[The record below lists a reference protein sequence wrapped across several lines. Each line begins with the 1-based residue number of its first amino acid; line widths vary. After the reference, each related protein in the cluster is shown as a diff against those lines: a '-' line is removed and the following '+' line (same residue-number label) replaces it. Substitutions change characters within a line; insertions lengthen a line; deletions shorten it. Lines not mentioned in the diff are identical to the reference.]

1 MVHYS
6 YRYKSQTGSMYCYT
20 CINLYDFYEVFNI
33 FGNTFS
39 FETLLKT
46 TSFKKKIFLIKKR
59 RHLSQYHK
67 KTLLW
72 FSSYHWF
79 LLSSLLH
86 WLISFLSIMVPKVP
100 PGRSLLILFSF
111 FAETVSLNSKV
122 TKCIFL
128 ILTSL
133 LSSKLTSTGHFHRD
147 FPLAS

>member
-1 MVHYS
+1 MGVVHYP
-6 YRYKSQTGSMYCYT
+6 YRYKSQTGSVSCYT
-20 CINLYDFYEVFNI
+20 CINLI

-46 TSFKKKIFLIKKR
+46 TSFKKNFLIKKKTY
-59 RHLSQYHK
+59 LSQYHK

-72 FSSYHWF
+72 FPSYHWF

-100 PGRSLLILFSF
+100 PGRSLLTLSSF

-133 LSSKLTSTGHFHRD
+133 LSSKLTSTGHFHRL
-147 FPLAS
+147 FHWRLNL

>member
-1 MVHYS
+1 MIHYL
-6 YRYKSQTGSMYCYT
+6 YRYKSQTESMSCYT
-20 CINLYDFYEVFNI
+20 CKNLYDLYEVFNI

-46 TSFKKKIFLIKKR
+46 TSFRKKFLIKKR
-59 RHLSQYHK
+59 KKTYLSQYHK

-72 FSSYHWF
+72 FSYHWF

-86 WLISFLSIMVPKVP
+86 WLISFLSSMVLKVP
-100 PGRSLLILFSF
+100 PGRSHFTVFSF
-111 FAETVSLNSKV
+111 LAETVLLNSKV
-122 TKCIFL
+122 TKCIFP

-133 LSSKLTSTGHFHRD
+133 LSSKLTSTGHFHLD